1 MTLAIAGGLVFFDA
15 NTLINFAV
23 IDRLDILGRRY
34 EGCAAWTDGVQ
45 FEVKRGVQSDRRIQ
59 RVLDVPWLGSPVEI
73 EGVADLTRVELLRA
87 CLSGSSSRPTKH
99 LGEAQTIFLL
109 ETSYESSIF
118 ITDDRPAADFARRRG
133 LSVMDSVDVL
143 RECYW
148 KGEVGCPEAYDL
160 LVEISHQG
168 RGVRVPTHHSDVC

>member
-1 MTLAIAGGLVFFDA
+1 MTSVIAGGLAFFDA

-23 IDRLDILGRRY
+23 IDRLDILERHYG
-34 EGCAAWTDGVQ
+34 GCATWTDGVQ
-45 FEVKRGVQSDRRIQ
+45 FEIKRGVQFDQRIQ
-59 RVLDVPWLGSPVEI
+59 RVLDVPWLGSPIEI
-73 EGVADLTRVELLRA
+73 EGVVDLTRVELLRV
-87 CLSGSSSRPTKH
+87 CLSGSSSRPMKH

-109 ETSYESSIF
+109 ETSHKSSFF

-143 RECYW
+143 RECYR

-160 LVEISHQG
+160 LVEISLQD
-168 RGVRVPTHHSDVC
+168 RGVRVPKHHSDVC